1 MMPTRQHGRKTRIP
15 RLLAVF
21 LVAALLAAVS
31 AAPVAAQ
38 EPPEHPHMLLVHFEF
53 DPEMG
58 DFGALVGF
66 HRCIDLAAGKALPLH
81 AHHTTVHTGVAGG
94 ALFSAG
100 HVVIPGAPLTPWADC
115 AALTAA
121 LPIVFGS

>member
-1 MMPTRQHGRKTRIP
+1 MPRFP
-15 RLLAVF
+15 AVF

-58 DFGALVGF
+58 EFGALVGF
-66 HRCIDLAAGKALPLH
+66 HRCIDLAAGKALPLR
-81 AHHTTVHTGVAGG
+81 AHHATVHTGVAAE

-100 HVVIPGAPLTPWADC
+100 HAVIPGAPLTPWANC
-115 AALTAA
+115 VALTAA
-121 LPIVFGS
+121 LPIVFGP